1 VSATYESL
9 IALDDEIARCTGQF
23 TLSPFWRAFGERG
36 YRHPTA
42 GMWIGQVG
50 RGGAK
55 SFFSRRVGLNECV
68 NGDWDIPSGERHYFL
83 FGSENRDEALQRI
96 AGLETD
102 LRALGIRFE
111 RDGDEI
117 RLVDLPRG
125 FIVRAARIG
134 AFSGFRAFGYALDE
148 LAKIKADPT
157 LANPAPELISSAN
170 AMLVTHQRSTTDRPK
185 RLLLSSPFSVVDAH
199 YEAFARG
206 DTPDQLVVN
215 APSWIANPGITEE
228 ETRRLEPEESTWLR
242 EYKAI
247 PSAAAGL
254 AFGEPSLVEAC
265 FGPMPEGYAA

>member
-9 IALDDEIARCTGQF
+9 VAIDDELNRRTGQHK
-23 TLSPFWRAFGERG
+23 LSPFWRDFAARG
-36 YRHPTA
+36 YGHPSA
-42 GMWIGQVG
+42 GMWVGQVG

-55 SFFSRRVGLNECV
+55 SYFSRRVGLNETI
-68 NGDWDIPSGERHYFL
+68 NGDWDIPNGERHYFL
-83 FGSENRDEALQRI
+83 FGSENKDEAGQRI
-96 AGLETD
+96 AGLEVD

-148 LAKIKADPT
+148 LAKLRSDPT

-199 YEAFARG
+199 YDAFARG
-206 DTPDQLVVN
+206 DTADQIVVN
-215 APSWIANPGITEE
+215 APSWVANPGITEE
-228 ETRRLEPEESTWLR
+228 ETRRLEPDESVWLR

-254 AFGEPSLVEAC
+254 AFGDPALVEAC
-265 FGPMPEGYAA
+265 FHPMPEGYAA